1 MLLLEC
7 LLVDVAIEKT
17 EETNNSDNNVF
28 RIIVILVLFF
38 SFLVSGAYISLSFMH
53 PRSSLE
59 WEFLNHVRS
68 ADLFLFIFFMFDVT
82 VDATPS

>member
-7 LLVDVAIEKT
+7 LLVDVAVEKA
-17 EETNNSDNNVF
+17 EETNNSVINNVF

-38 SFLVSGAYISLSFMH
+38 SLFLFRVPGSYISLSSMH

-68 ADLFLFIFFMFDVT
+68 ADPFFYFFICLMLQ
-82 VDATPS
+82 